1 MSGLQFTNKVP
12 FSDVMFHVMIRDEK
26 GRKMSKSLGN
36 SPEPMELI
44 DKYGA
49 DALRFGLLLITPREQ
64 DVLFTEKSI
73 DVGRKF
79 CNKLW
84 NAARLVCM
92 NSEKGV
98 ESQEM
103 SIYDR
108 WILDRFNHLLDSI
121 ERHFALFEI
130 NAITRE
136 MYDFIWHIFCDW
148 YLEFTKVVRAGPTA
162 RTLMKN
168 LIVILHPFMPFIT
181 EEIYHR
187 FKFPQESI
195 MLEKWPG
202 KVSVKQDISRVDHVV
217 RLIEEIRNI
226 RGIFN
231 IKMKEK
237 LRIVINTDKRVQ
249 SFLDEN
255 ADVIRKLGHLDHI
268 EYNQPVPKSA
278 ASIIM
283 PEMECYLELTGID
296 VQKEKQRLLK
306 EVGFLSQRI
315 DEIKYRL
322 NNPSYV
328 NKATTDMQE
337 REKKRLEDFLK
348 KKEGIE
354 KAVEKL

>member
-1 MSGLQFTNKVP
+1 
-12 FSDVMFHVMIRDEK
+12 MFHVMIRDEK

-36 SPEPMELI
+36 SPEPMDLI
-44 DKYGA
+44 EKYGA

-84 NAARLVCM
+84 NAARLVFM
-92 NSEKGV
+92 NADKGTKA
-98 ESQEM
+98 QEI
-103 SIYDR
+103 SIYDV
-108 WILDRFNHLLDSI
+108 WILDRFNRLLDSV
-121 ERHFALFEI
+121 EKHFSFFEI

-136 MYDFIWHIFCDW
+136 MYDFVWHIFCDW
-148 YLEFTKVVRAGPTA
+148 YLEFTKVAPASSTA
-162 RTLMKN
+162 RLVMKD
-168 LIVILHPFMPFIT
+168 LIVMLHPFIPFIT

-187 FKFPQESI
+187 FEFPQKSI
-195 MLEKWPG
+195 MLEKWPD
-202 KVSVKQDISRVDHVV
+202 KVEVKQDTSRVDHIV
-217 RLIEEIRNI
+217 RLIDEIRNI

-231 IKMKEK
+231 IKMKER
-237 LRIVINTDKRVQ
+237 LRIIINTEKRVQ
-249 SFLDEN
+249 AFLDEN
-255 ADVIRKLGHLDHI
+255 VEALRKLGGLDRI

-296 VQKEKQRLLK
+296 VNREKQRLLK
-306 EVGFLSQRI
+306 EIGFLSQRI

-328 NKATTDMQE
+328 NKATVDIQE

-354 KAVEKL
+354 QAVEKL